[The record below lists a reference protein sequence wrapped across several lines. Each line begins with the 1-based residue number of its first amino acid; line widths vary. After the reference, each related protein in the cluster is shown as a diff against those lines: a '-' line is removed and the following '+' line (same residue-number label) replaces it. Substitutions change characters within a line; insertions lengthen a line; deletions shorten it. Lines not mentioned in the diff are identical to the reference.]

1 MIGTGHGGENRCSTR
16 LIINWLGVLAV
27 LALGA
32 AVGLS
37 VHDRND
43 ATTIVTIVGISAS
56 VASGLIGYLG
66 GRAAQSSQTINTERA
81 TVTAGGGTPAASSVE
96 TQNVTTA
103 PVAPAHEDGA

>member
-1 MIGTGHGGENRCSTR
+1 MTGTTPNESRCTSR
-16 LIINWLGVLAV
+16 LIVNWLGVLAI

-43 ATTIVTIVGISAS
+43 ATTIVTIVGITAS

-66 GRAAQSSQTINTERA
+66 GRAAQSSQTINASPTDSV
-81 TVTAGGGTPAASSVE
+81 TVNAGPSDAPAPAEAGG
-96 TQNVTTA
+96 
-103 PVAPAHEDGA
+103 